1 MPSINTE
8 TISRLVEIYSD
19 DREMLDII
27 FGTLSDF
34 EEYHHRIFEMETKLK
49 VYTINSINAEEY
61 KDMRETLDRSRT
73 NKHNTVIG
81 NVKMLNVL
89 AEREKLSPV
98 YDGVVSE
105 ERPYRRELADAVL
118 EYVENIIKKR
128 L

>member
-1 MPSINTE
+1 MSSINTE
-8 TISRLVEIYSD
+8 IIDRLVEIYFD

-27 FGTLSDF
+27 FSTLSDF
-34 EEYHHRIFEMETKLK
+34 EEYHQRIFEMETKLK
-49 VYTINSINAEEY
+49 VYTVKSVGAEEY

-73 NKHNTVIG
+73 NKHNTVIV
-81 NVKMLNVL
+81 NVKMLNTL
-89 AEREKLSPV
+89 AERENLAPV

-118 EYVENIIKKR
+118 EYVESIIKKR